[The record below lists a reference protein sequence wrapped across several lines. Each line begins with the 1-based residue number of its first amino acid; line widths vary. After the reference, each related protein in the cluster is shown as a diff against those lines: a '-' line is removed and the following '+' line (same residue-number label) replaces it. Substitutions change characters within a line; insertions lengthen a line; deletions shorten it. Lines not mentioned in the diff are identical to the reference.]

1 MIANKIK
8 PKVKKVIDKFP
19 TYVDIY
25 RNSKN
30 EFGEPGGKEL
40 IYENLKG
47 FYHEGNTQINF
58 SIADKGEVKRSNQKF
73 LMVIYDE
80 ETVKIQENDYVRAP
94 QRPGGGRGYCPQVC
108 CCGISDICHQ
118 GYCTD
123 TE

>member
-80 ETVKIQENDYVRAP
+80 ETVKIQENDYFMLDNKKYIIKDLGNQNRLNIYFDMLLEVN
-94 QRPGGGRGYCPQVC
+94 
-108 CCGISDICHQ
+108 
-118 GYCTD
+118 
-123 TE
+123 